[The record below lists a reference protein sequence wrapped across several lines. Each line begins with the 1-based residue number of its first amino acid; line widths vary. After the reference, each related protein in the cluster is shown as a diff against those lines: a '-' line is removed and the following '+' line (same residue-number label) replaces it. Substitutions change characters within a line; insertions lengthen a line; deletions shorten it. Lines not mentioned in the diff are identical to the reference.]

1 MVLHGQTLMVP
12 AGMPTPD
19 HPGDKWAQDVATA
32 FSATAVDAPLAA
44 ALRDS
49 VGGAVDDALAAS
61 LEAVAG
67 RACTVI
73 DPATAREGRVAAGR
87 VLLVAG
93 GHAALFD
100 DGVSRKHA
108 HAVLV
113 SRCGVVRC
121 GRAIL
126 SVESE
131 TRRFARTLDA
141 ASDQLMRVGAPPPR
155 PAAVKDAFQRR
166 VAAGAAPNA
175 AAAAALLDVQTRY
188 AAAASTAAALRAAL
202 DGPLRETMTALQP
215 LLAMAPGG
223 ATGFSDLESALS
235 QATDDL
241 SLYAARVDAPTDSV
255 EGTGDTATA
264 AASQMQTMAQLIA
277 PAVAPVLTETLTAFE
292 AARASAAAPERRA
305 ALAGACEELA
315 ACVDGTAHAA
325 WAPHLLRVATALRNA
340 SAVAPADITAIR
352 AIRPEPMLDLLAPRP
367 PPHGALLG
375 ALAAGGST
383 ASPVVAR
390 DLSAACVDDL
400 AALDAEATCLAESLV
415 GGDVTVCAHSSML
428 GNTPNDSS
436 KDAERVQNLLAAG
449 FGYAYGGGN
458 KQGDGLVAL
467 AAQLGSTRSTIGL
480 QSDSFFPPVPTDLR
494 RALKKRR
501 GDLRRQLRRATKAGI
516 SCSLRLNTLPI
527 DRVVAALGARHDG
540 ALGCWASSKRA
551 VALYETLRE
560 EGKLLVFELWEGESC
575 CALDVAHA
583 AGAGVYVATR
593 CVDRGSHIGSPGFL
607 LAFATCG
614 WLQRQGAACWD
625 LGAVDAS
632 RQMAYK
638 RALAPCVD
646 RVRALDAHRRA
657 RDAASVGIDSTPRV
671 LVAEISEGDLFEAP
685 SPC

>member
-1 MVLHGQTLMVP
+1 MVP

-19 HPGDKWAQDVATA
+19 DKWAQDVATA
-32 FSATAVDAPLAA
+32 FSATAVDGPLAA

-73 DPATAREGRVAAGR
+73 DPATARDERVAAGR

-93 GHAALFD
+93 GHAAFFD
-100 DGVSRKHA
+100 DGTSTRKHA

-202 DGPLRETMTALQP
+202 DGPLRETMAALQP

-264 AASQMQTMAQLIA
+264 AASQMQTMARLIA
-277 PAVAPVLTETLTAFE
+277 PAV
-292 AARASAAAPERRA
+292 
-305 ALAGACEELA
+305 
-315 ACVDGTAHAA
+315 
-325 WAPHLLRVATALRNA
+325 
-340 SAVAPADITAIR
+340 
-352 AIRPEPMLDLLAPRP
+352 PRP
-367 PPHGALLG
+367 LSLPP
-375 ALAAGGST
+375 T
-383 ASPVVAR
+383 PV
-390 DLSAACVDDL
+390 S
-400 AALDAEATCLAESLV
+400 
-415 GGDVTVCAHSSML
+415 
-428 GNTPNDSS
+428 
-436 KDAERVQNLLAAG
+436 
-449 FGYAYGGGN
+449 Y
-458 KQGDGLVAL
+458 
-467 AAQLGSTRSTIGL
+467 
-480 QSDSFFPPVPTDLR
+480 PV
-494 RALKKRR
+494 
-501 GDLRRQLRRATKAGI
+501 
-516 SCSLRLNTLPI
+516 
-527 DRVVAALGARHDG
+527 
-540 ALGCWASSKRA
+540 
-551 VALYETLRE
+551 
-560 EGKLLVFELWEGESC
+560 
-575 CALDVAHA
+575 
-583 AGAGVYVATR
+583 
-593 CVDRGSHIGSPGFL
+593 
-607 LAFATCG
+607 
-614 WLQRQGAACWD
+614 
-625 LGAVDAS
+625 
-632 RQMAYK
+632 M
-638 RALAPCVD
+638 
-646 RVRALDAHRRA
+646 
-657 RDAASVGIDSTPRV
+657 
-671 LVAEISEGDLFEAP
+671 
-685 SPC
+685 

>member
-1 MVLHGQTLMVP
+1 
-12 AGMPTPD
+12 
-19 HPGDKWAQDVATA
+19 
-32 FSATAVDAPLAA
+32 
-44 ALRDS
+44 
-49 VGGAVDDALAAS
+49 
-61 LEAVAG
+61 
-67 RACTVI
+67 
-73 DPATAREGRVAAGR
+73 
-87 VLLVAG
+87 
-93 GHAALFD
+93 
-100 DGVSRKHA
+100 
-108 HAVLV
+108 
-113 SRCGVVRC
+113 
-121 GRAIL
+121 
-126 SVESE
+126 
-131 TRRFARTLDA
+131 
-141 ASDQLMRVGAPPPR
+141 
-155 PAAVKDAFQRR
+155 
-166 VAAGAAPNA
+166 
-175 AAAAALLDVQTRY
+175 
-188 AAAASTAAALRAAL
+188 
-202 DGPLRETMTALQP
+202 
-215 LLAMAPGG
+215 
-223 ATGFSDLESALS
+223 
-235 QATDDL
+235 
-241 SLYAARVDAPTDSV
+241 
-255 EGTGDTATA
+255 
-264 AASQMQTMAQLIA
+264 
-277 PAVAPVLTETLTAFE
+277 
-292 AARASAAAPERRA
+292 
-305 ALAGACEELA
+305 
-315 ACVDGTAHAA
+315 
-325 WAPHLLRVATALRNA
+325 
-340 SAVAPADITAIR
+340 
-352 AIRPEPMLDLLAPRP
+352 MLGLLAPRP

-428 GNTPNDSS
+428 SNTPNDSS

-480 QSDSFFPPVPTDLR
+480 QSDSFFPPVPADLR

-501 GDLRRQLRRATKAGI
+501 GDLRRQLRRITKANVA
-516 SCSLRLNTLPI
+516 CSLRLNTLPI

-614 WLQRQGAACWD
+614 WLKRQGAACWD